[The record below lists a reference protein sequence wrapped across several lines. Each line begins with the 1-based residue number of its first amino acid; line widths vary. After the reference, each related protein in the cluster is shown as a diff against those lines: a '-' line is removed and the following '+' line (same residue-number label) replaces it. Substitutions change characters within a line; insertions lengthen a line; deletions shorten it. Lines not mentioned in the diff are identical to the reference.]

1 MTSKDNGDTKVREA
15 RMSEVKQKRN
25 STIDA
30 LRLLCIFLVIESH
43 VYLSF
48 FPRPSADNHAAFG
61 WMVLSCL
68 MCTLMSLNNHGF
80 MAISGYYGV
89 KLNVRKI
96 FGFCYMIWF
105 YSVIGLALSLP
116 GLRSAEGGVSA
127 AAESVVKS
135 LFPVMTGKYWYA
147 TAYVILLCVS
157 PGINYLAE
165 RCDTKAFRSSCI
177 GVFVLFL
184 LIPTFLYWGPNGEY
198 TTNFVVMITYYMLI
212 RYIRLHTHLLELS
225 GRKLAVLAIGTY
237 AVMVLLNLPMTWL
250 VGSHVP
256 FGYFVPFA
264 RGCTVGM
271 FVFSLAVTELCGR
284 HRWYNRAVTKLAGFA
299 LPAYIIDITG
309 LIRPHTDPVVLAWT
323 ESFSWPVRLL
333 AMVVYVIAIYLAYAG
348 IESLRRASVG
358 RLEEKVYQVVK
369 GVGKRMLRAVV
380 NPL

>member
-116 GLRSAEGGVSA
+116 GLRSAEGGGISRRGKRCQEPVSGDDG
-127 AAESVVKS
+127 EVLVRNR
-135 LFPVMTGKYWYA
+135 
-147 TAYVILLCVS
+147 LCD
-157 PGINYLAE
+157 P
-165 RCDTKAFRSSCI
+165 
-177 GVFVLFL
+177 
-184 LIPTFLYWGPNGEY
+184 
-198 TTNFVVMITYYMLI
+198 
-212 RYIRLHTHLLELS
+212 
-225 GRKLAVLAIGTY
+225 AVR
-237 AVMVLLNLPMTWL
+237 
-250 VGSHVP
+250 
-256 FGYFVPFA
+256 FA
-264 RGCTVGM
+264 RNQLPCG
-271 FVFSLAVTELCGR
+271 AV
-284 HRWYNRAVTKLAGFA
+284 
-299 LPAYIIDITG
+299 
-309 LIRPHTDPVVLAWT
+309 
-323 ESFSWPVRLL
+323 
-333 AMVVYVIAIYLAYAG
+333 
-348 IESLRRASVG
+348 
-358 RLEEKVYQVVK
+358 
-369 GVGKRMLRAVV
+369 
-380 NPL
+380 